1 MPSANRTKILICFIS
16 WLGSLIFW
24 QAKFSI
30 NVFFVSLAVVRK
42 IILSDMKFWKAF
54 LAALLGCLVAMILN
68 LFLFFM
74 FIGALM
80 SAGGSTENIPS
91 VSNNSILKIDL
102 SQTIGE
108 RTQEGMSADLGIPFM
123 SMPQASLGIYDAIK
137 AIEKA
142 ASDSKISMMLITD
155 KGLASSGMT
164 HLEELRDAISK
175 FHDSG
180 KPIVAY
186 GMNYSLGG
194 YYIAS
199 AADKIYI
206 HNEGMLSIKGLGASM
221 MFYKDLLDKVG
232 VNVQLIRHGKFK
244 AAAEQFIKNDISP
257 ENRQQNMEM
266 LNSIWGD
273 WSEQICKS
281 RNIDLA
287 TFNQAIDELKI
298 GTPESAKEL
307 NLVDETVNTDE
318 YTEKICSLVGVEDE
332 QQLSVI
338 TLDKYAKTLTP
349 SLKGKAKV
357 AVLYAEG
364 EIVMSGSGLAANKFA
379 SQVNK
384 IRKDETIDAVVLRV
398 NSPGGD
404 AQAAELMREA
414 LQKLS
419 AAKPVICSFSEYA
432 ASGGYWISAQ
442 AKHIFSDKT
451 TLTGS
456 IGVFSLAVNYGKG
469 LKEHL
474 KVNSVQLGTHKHA
487 TMGDM
492 SRQMDQEEVAYNQK
506 FVEQIYTKFM
516 NIVSD
521 GRNMSVADVDS
532 IAQGRV
538 WTGTQGLEVGIVDE
552 IGGIEDAIKY
562 AACLALG
569 EDVSGYKNL
578 DDSQYKVAEFPKTKT
593 QMELIMESFSGK
605 EDASLRK
612 VIEVLGLEKTVNAQE
627 LDNLIRELNGS
638 NKAKAYARIPYAYQF
653 NY

>member
-1 MPSANRTKILICFIS
+1 
-16 WLGSLIFW
+16 
-24 QAKFSI
+24 
-30 NVFFVSLAVVRK
+30 
-42 IILSDMKFWKAF
+42 MKFWKAF

-206 HNEGMLSIKGLGASM
+206 HNEGMLSIKGLGASL

-338 TLDKYAKTLTP
+338 TLDKYAKTLAP

-404 AQAAELMREA
+404 AQA
-414 LQKLS
+414 
-419 AAKPVICSFSEYA
+419 
-432 ASGGYWISAQ
+432 
-442 AKHIFSDKT
+442 
-451 TLTGS
+451 
-456 IGVFSLAVNYGKG
+456 
-469 LKEHL
+469 
-474 KVNSVQLGTHKHA
+474 
-487 TMGDM
+487 
-492 SRQMDQEEVAYNQK
+492 
-506 FVEQIYTKFM
+506 
-516 NIVSD
+516 
-521 GRNMSVADVDS
+521 
-532 IAQGRV
+532 
-538 WTGTQGLEVGIVDE
+538 
-552 IGGIEDAIKY
+552 
-562 AACLALG
+562 
-569 EDVSGYKNL
+569 
-578 DDSQYKVAEFPKTKT
+578 
-593 QMELIMESFSGK
+593 
-605 EDASLRK
+605 
-612 VIEVLGLEKTVNAQE
+612 
-627 LDNLIRELNGS
+627 
-638 NKAKAYARIPYAYQF
+638 
-653 NY
+653 